1 MYNGGELLFYKEINM
16 PEKMSDLPKCHDFK
30 PGDTILF
37 DTSKIKDFD
46 PRNLEANRYDWRYNR
61 FCKEVKTQDVDDEG
75 SPPFGKPSPDYI
87 LFYVNIAHKKGMV

>member
-75 SPPFGKPSPDYI
+75 SPPRLGNQAQIIYF
-87 LFYVNIAHKKGMV
+87 FM